1 MYFSDHLIVSHSP
14 SVDGGKRNRKGEM
27 RGGRKKMSPLLGL
40 IAKRDGGGDREE
52 REKNPLLHCLPIR
65 HAQSKKKC

>member
-1 MYFSDHLIVSHSP
+1 MGAKVSHSP

-52 REKNPLLHCLPIR
+52 R
-65 HAQSKKKC
+65 KKIPS